1 MDTALSAINAYKAA
15 AKKVGTGAVSAAGG
29 GDGVASASA
38 MPQFKGLMKNEVEGV
53 GQQLKSAEK
62 LASAGITGQAP
73 LIDVVT
79 ALSSAELSLET
90 MIAVRDQV
98 IAAYQEIMRMPV

>member
-15 AKKVGTGAVSAAGG
+15 AKKVGSGAASAAS
-29 GDGVASASA
+29 GDGVAAPS
-38 MPQFKGLMKNEVEGV
+38 MPQFKGMVQSEVEGV